1 MSKKL
6 SIIGNYFVITD
17 TISLD
22 TTRYPKE
29 KIRAEDEDSLIRL
42 FYTEYETQILEYQFS
57 DLVDSTGAAFASIAA
72 LFDWLDN
79 NTGSL
84 AKGGTLDVI
93 LQDSTAPLMIVYTS
107 KLITETT
114 LTSATSKE
122 DYIINIASAASF
134 AAGQYLTIYDQASNR
149 VFFSTILSVNV
160 LAITLDTPLDFEF
173 PTGSFVSVGST
184 NMNVD
189 GSVTPQIF
197 GIRNPTGVD
206 VPLEFDISRIMV
218 RALTTGT
225 ADLSKFGDIIGG
237 LLRGVVLRRVD
248 GEYRNIFNLKT
259 NGDLANIMYDFDIVV
274 GAGNQQDGFFG
285 RFTFAGQS
293 HLGAVVRVGAQED
306 LQVIIQDDLSS
317 LIEFTL
323 IAEGSIV
330 VD

>member
-17 TISLD
+17 TISLE

-57 DLVDSTGAAFASIAA
+57 DLVDSTGAAFESIAA

-93 LQDSTAPLMIVYTS
+93 LQDSTAPLMIVYGS
-107 KLITETT
+107 KFIIQST
-114 LTSATSKE
+114 LTAPTTKNN
-122 DYIINIASAASF
+122 YIINIASAASL
-134 AAGQYLTIYDQASNR
+134 ATGQYLTIYDQASNR
-149 VFFSTILSVNV
+149 VFFANVLSVNL
-160 LAITLDTPLDFEF
+160 LAITIDTPLDFEF
-173 PTGSFVSVGST
+173 PIGSFVSVGSK
-184 NMNVD
+184 NMNVN

-197 GIRNPTGVD
+197 GIRNPTGLG
-206 VPLEFDISRIMV
+206 VPLEFDVTRIMI

-248 GEYRNIFNLKT
+248 GEYRNIFNVKT
-259 NGDLANIMYDFDIVV
+259 NGDLANIMYDFNIVV
-274 GAGNQQDGFFG
+274 GVGNQQDGFNG
-285 RFTFAGQS
+285 RLTFAGQNKM
-293 HLGAVVRVGAQED
+293 GAVVRIGANED
-306 LQVIIQDDLSS
+306 LQMIVQDDLTS
-317 LIEFTL
+317 LLNFTF
-323 IAEGSIV
+323 IAQGSVV